1 MLHKAHKLLLH
12 EYLLVMHLLLLL
24 LEKLLLPL
32 ELVLTS
38 LELCEVGS
46 GLLCLWCLVLLHPLK
61 NGNQCG
67 VRLRC
72 WRS

>member
-24 LEKLLLPL
+24 PL

-38 LELCEVGS
+38 LELSEVGS
-46 GLLCLWCLVLLHPLK
+46 DLLCLSCLVLLHPLK
-61 NGNQCG
+61 NNNQCG

-72 WRS
+72 WWS

>member
-12 EYLLVMHLLLLL
+12 EYLL
-24 LEKLLLPL
+24 LLLPL
-32 ELVLTS
+32 ELILIS

-46 GLLCLWCLVLLHPLK
+46 GLLCLSCLILLHPLK

-67 VRLRC
+67 VRLWC
-72 WRS
+72 WWS

>member
-24 LEKLLLPL
+24 LPL
-32 ELVLTS
+32 ELVLMS

-46 GLLCLWCLVLLHPLK
+46 GLLCLSCLILLHPLK

-72 WRS
+72 WWS